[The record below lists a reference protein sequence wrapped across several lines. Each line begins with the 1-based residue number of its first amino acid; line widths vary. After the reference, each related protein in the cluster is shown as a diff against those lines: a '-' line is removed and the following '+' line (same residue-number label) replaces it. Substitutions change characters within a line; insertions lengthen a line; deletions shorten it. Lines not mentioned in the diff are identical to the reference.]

1 VDLDPNLDLDRELT
15 RRTVAVGAAAVV
27 GVLLLLA
34 GAVAVAYDAPRV
46 AGTDSAFGEVTAETA
61 AVETTLTVDNPN
73 DVAVPV
79 GVDLRYTVALND
91 VPVARGAERGVQVGP
106 GNTTVETT
114 AAFDNAR
121 IPAWWVTHVDGGERS
136 TLTTRAEV
144 SAGGLPAGATFTVER
159 REIETDLLGPLAENE
174 ASRLSLGE
182 ADVLVVGNRTGRWG
196 TADADRTPLVVETDL
211 ENVHD
216 RPVEFDGAEYEI
228 RMNDVVVGTGTT
240 TDGVRLAPGEATTY
254 EIRTIID
261 TPRMQ
266 RWWVSHLRNG
276 ETTNLS
282 VEVYGIVETD
292 GERKRLPLALYEQR
306 AVLTTD
312 FLETGAATVE
322 PVPTDRPAP
331 TFAAPTVESTDSE
344 WGRVGEESTAIR
356 TTATVDNPSD
366 EAYADLLSVVVERR
380 TTVAGVVAA
389 EGTDRVEDL
398 PRGTGDVTVATR
410 MPHAAVPEWWAA
422 HLAAG
427 ERSERRTT
435 LDGTADVGATTL
447 PVAVAD
453 RNATVE
459 TATLSD
465 LDDDSRRAV
474 RSDGRRLLT
483 VHSTTGEYV
492 DPTPEEATIVVTADV
507 ENGNPVSEVTLRE
520 LDYTVELGDATLA
533 DRRAPESYT
542 LGPGERR
549 TVEFTLT
556 LNNSRTAA
564 WWPGHVR
571 RGERSTLRRTA
582 TATVE
587 TDGETE
593 RVELEFLSTN
603 RTVETD
609 LLGDGQG

>member
-1 VDLDPNLDLDRELT
+1 MERDLDLDVAVT
-15 RRTVAVGAAAVV
+15 RRTVAVGAAGVLAVLALLSGAVV
-27 GVLLLLA
+27 
-34 GAVAVAYDAPRV
+34 VAYDAPRV

-73 DVAVPV
+73 DVGIPV

-91 VPVARGAERGVQVGP
+91 VPVARGAERGVRIGP

-114 AAFDNAR
+114 AAFDNAQ
-121 IPAWWVTHVDGGERS
+121 IPAWWVTHVNGGERS

-144 SAGGLPAGATFTVER
+144 GVGGLPAGPTFTVER
-159 REIETDLLGPLAENE
+159 REIETDLLGPLAETGS
-174 ASRLSLGE
+174 SRLSLGGT
-182 ADVLVVGNRTGRWG
+182 DVLVVGDRTGRWE
-196 TADADRTPLVVETDL
+196 TADAERTPLVVETDL

-216 RPVEFDGAEYEI
+216 RPVELDGAEYEI
-228 RMNDVVVGTGTT
+228 RMNGVVVGAGNT
-240 TDGVRLAPGEATTY
+240 TDGVRLAPGEAATY
-254 EIRTIID
+254 EVQAAID

-282 VEVYGIVETD
+282 IEVYGVVEAD
-292 GERKRLPLALYEQR
+292 GERTRLPLALYDRR

-322 PVPTDRPAP
+322 PVETNRSAP

-356 TTATVDNPSD
+356 TTTTVDNPAD
-366 EAYADLLSVVVERR
+366 EAYADLLSFVVERR

-389 EGTDRVEDL
+389 EGTDRVESL
-398 PRGTGDVTVATR
+398 PRGTGDVTVVTR

-422 HLAAG
+422 HLRAG

-435 LDGTADVGATTL
+435 LDGTADVGVTTL
-447 PVAVAD
+447 PVD
-453 RNATVE
+453 LDDSNGTVE

-483 VHSTTGEYV
+483 VHSTTAEYV
-492 DPTPEEATIVVTADV
+492 DPTAETATISVAADV
-507 ENGNPVSEVTLRE
+507 ENDNPVSEATIRDV
-520 LDYTVELGDATLA
+520 DYVVELGDATLA

-556 LNNSRTAA
+556 LNNSRMAA

-571 RGERSTLRRTA
+571 RGERSTLSRNV
-582 TATVE
+582 TATVA

-593 RVELEFLSTN
+593 RVQLEFLSTT
-603 RTVETD
+603 RPVETD
-609 LLGDGQG
+609 LLDDQD